1 MSKNLPIAVAFASA
15 VLFAAP
21 VMAADTMSPDT
32 MSPDASAPGGAASTP
47 PGGITAAQLVGREV
61 VDSTGAKVGKIKDV
75 QTDAQ
80 GNNQIIVNVG
90 KKSVAVPA
98 GELQVASNDK
108 IQSSRTAKELKAL
121 PAAQSGASGGGSA
134 TPN

>member
-1 MSKNLPIAVAFASA
+1 MSKNLPIAVAFAAA

-21 VMAADTMSPDT
+21 VMAADTT
-32 MSPDASAPGGAASTP
+32 SPDAAAPSGDTSTP

-61 VDSTGAKVGKIKDV
+61 VDASGAKVGKIKDV

-98 GELQVASNDK
+98 AELQVASNNT
-108 IQSSRTAKELKAL
+108 IQSMRPAKELKAL
-121 PAAQSGASGGGSA
+121 PAATSGGGS